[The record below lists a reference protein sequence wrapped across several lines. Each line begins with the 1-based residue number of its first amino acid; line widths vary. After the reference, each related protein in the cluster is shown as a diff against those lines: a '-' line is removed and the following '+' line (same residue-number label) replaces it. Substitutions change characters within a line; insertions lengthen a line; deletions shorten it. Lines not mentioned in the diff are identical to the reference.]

1 MKKILILTYN
11 YVPYNVTST
20 FRIMRFVKYFPRYGI
35 KPLVVTA
42 EQGNHHINKNLEKNI
57 PHEAEIFRFKSQIPD
72 VQEYNPKV
80 SFLYDEYNNKFKIFI
95 LQLIKYV
102 KDIFF
107 SPDIYI
113 IWCIRILPKLIRLI
127 HKERI
132 KMLMVTGGPFSLFLL
147 GTIIKKITKVKLI
160 LDYRDPWQTNPNQL
174 QQTLIRKKLNRLY
187 EVFCLKN
194 ADIVIGTTIQIINEI
209 EQYYKG
215 KTLVIPNGIDKDDFR
230 EIDLSEL
237 KKDLFLIGYSGKFDV
252 TSNSYNPTF
261 FLEVFKKFISIHKE
275 KKIKLIVIGY
285 ANKKT
290 ITYIELNNL
299 SNFVIFKGPLPFHEV
314 IKEEA
319 KCNILLHFLYPT
331 KAKDRVSIKLLE
343 YLQLQKPILS
353 VNTKGSAIEE
363 IINNVKAGFVV
374 ENDDEVDILEKMNKL
389 YNIDLKKYSRERN
402 NNYLKNYEIEY
413 LTEILAKEIKAIGD

>member
-11 YVPYNVTST
+11 YVPYNVTGT
-20 FRIMRFVKYFPRYGI
+20 FRIMRFVKYFPRFGI
-35 KPLVVTA
+35 KPFIVTA
-42 EQGNHHINKNLEKNI
+42 EQGNHHMNKNLEKNI
-57 PHEAEIFRFKSQIPD
+57 PREAEIFRFKSQIPD

-80 SFLYDEYNNKFKIFI
+80 SFLYDEHSNKFKIYAI
-95 LQLIKYV
+95 KLIKYI

-174 QQTLIRKKLNRLY
+174 QQTLIRRKLNRLY

-194 ADIVIGTTIQIINEI
+194 ADLVIGTTIQIINKI

-230 EIDLSEL
+230 EINLSEL
-237 KKDLFLIGYSGKFDV
+237 KKDLFLIGYTGKFDV

-275 KKIKLIVIGY
+275 KKIKLIVIGD

-290 ITYIELNNL
+290 ITYIELISL

-331 KAKDRVSIKLLE
+331 KAKDRISIKLLE
-343 YLQLQKPILS
+343 YLQMQKPILS
-353 VNTKGSAIEE
+353 INTRNSPMEK

-374 ENDDEVDILEKMNKL
+374 ENDDEVEILTKLNELYEIDMEKYL
-389 YNIDLKKYSRERN
+389 RERN
-402 NNYLKNYEIEY
+402 DDYLKEY
-413 LTEILAKEIKAIGD
+413 DVGCLTETLAKEIYKIGD